1 MKRVTT
7 AVLALWIACMALAGC
22 TPDFNGSRVKNDTQY
37 LLEYTQFDSTDSHT
51 LSLQEGDELHVG
63 IVSKEGSVSIAIEDE
78 AGEPVYRGTKIADT
92 CDFDVAIQETGAYTV
107 TVTGETAEGSVSFTV
122 KNDKN
127 GG

>member
-1 MKRVTT
+1 MKRMTT
-7 AVLALWIACMALAGC
+7 AVLALWIACMALTGC

-37 LLEYTQFDSTDSHT
+37 LLEYTQFDGTDSHT

-107 TVTGETAEGSVSFTV
+107 TVTGETAGGSVSFTV